1 MAEIALGSYPAKRC
15 ARSTHN
21 RFDPTAP
28 TLGPPDPARQALVD
42 AGIAFEAAVVETL
55 APTLGDGVVVVDA
68 ADWSAAVEQTAAAM
82 DAGVPVIAG
91 ARLPNVNGR
100 SGAPDLLIRHGDG
113 YLPVDIKNHKTL
125 DSPTRST
132 SPRSRASVQVA
143 PLSAPGQIHTVTGLR
158 ADSGKRRE
166 DAMQLAH
173 YTRMLQDLGRHGG
186 ELIGGVIG
194 ATDLTAALGTAQGVV
209 WHPLEDTL
217 ARYDEEFAL
226 RLRVAEAAR
235 EGRELVRP
243 VRISE
248 CDSCDWFPHC
258 AQVAGPD
265 DASFAVLTG
274 HLSLPE
280 WRHLYDTVGDG
291 ARLTVEELAGVDVEA
306 HRESFAALGQRS
318 GLTRLA
324 NAVRRAAMTVTGVDV
339 EPNGSGW
346 PDVPTADIEIDF
358 DIEHDMDHIYQ
369 WGVRIRDGQDD
380 ATARYE
386 PTVSFDPMD
395 DAGEAALA
403 DEFADWLEAV
413 LADARRTGRSV
424 TVFHWSPVEIH
435 KSAKFPRV
443 AAALAGHTVDLM
455 AWFKAEFFARTSSSI
470 KAVAPLFGFD
480 WDHEDSGG
488 LTALL
493 RIEQA
498 RAGSV
503 EAKDWCLR
511 YNCDDTAAQAAIRDG
526 LRALRPPGPAAAR
539 RSDRPPTPHTPS
551 ATRS

>member
-28 TLGPPDPARQALVD
+28 PLGPPDPARQTLVD
-42 AGIAFEAAVVETL
+42 AGIAFEEAVVEL
-55 APTLGDGVVVVDA
+55 LGPALGAQLLLVDA

-82 DAGVPVIAG
+82 DAQVPVISG
-91 ARLPNVNGR
+91 ARLPTVNGR

-113 YLPVDIKNHKTL
+113 YLPVDVKNHKTL
-125 DSPTRST
+125 DSPTPST
-132 SPRSRASVQVA
+132 SPKSRAAVQVSA
-143 PLSAPGQIHTVTGLR
+143 LSAPGDIRTATGLR

-194 ATDLTAALGTAQGVV
+194 TTDLSAALGTAQGVV
-209 WHPLEDTL
+209 WHQLADTL
-217 ARYDEEFAL
+217 TRYDEEFAL

-235 EGRELVRP
+235 AGRELVRP

-248 CDSCDWFPHC
+248 CDSCDWFAHC
-258 AQVAGPD
+258 AQIAGPD
-265 DASFAVLTG
+265 DASFALLTG

-291 ARLTVEELAGVDVEA
+291 ARLRIDELAGVDVEA
-306 HRESFAALGQRS
+306 QLESFAALGQRS
-318 GLTRLA
+318 AQTRLA
-324 NAVRRAAMTVTGVDV
+324 NAVRRAAMTVSGVDV
-339 EPNGSGW
+339 EPHGAGW
-346 PDVPTADIEIDF
+346 PEPPSADIEIDF
-358 DIEHDMDHIYQ
+358 DIEHDMDHVYQ

-380 ATARYE
+380 TTARYQ
-386 PTVSFDPMD
+386 PTVSFAPMD
-395 DAGEAALA
+395 DASEAALA

-413 LADARRTGRSV
+413 LADAQRTGRSV
-424 TVFHWSPVEIH
+424 KVFHWSPVEIH

-480 WDHEDSGG
+480 WEQEDSGG

-498 RAGSV
+498 RAGDPA
-503 EAKDWCLR
+503 AKDWCLR

-526 LRALRPPGPAAAR
+526 LRHLGQQ
-539 RSDRPPTPHTPS
+539 H
-551 ATRS
+551 